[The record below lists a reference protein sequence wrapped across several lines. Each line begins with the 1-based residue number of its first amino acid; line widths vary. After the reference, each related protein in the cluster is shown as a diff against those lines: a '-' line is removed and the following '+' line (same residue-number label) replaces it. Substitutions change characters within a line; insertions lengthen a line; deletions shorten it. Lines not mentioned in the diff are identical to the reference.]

1 MSDLSLIRLVN
12 QTTTDYEKNLCIH
25 HKLEHFAAASPSSIA
40 LCCNG
45 KNLSYK
51 ELNELSNAMAHELI
65 SAGVEIENFVVI
77 CLERS
82 FELMISIFGI
92 LKAGGVYLPIM
103 LTYPAERKKFITSD
117 AKPKIVIT
125 SREIAPTFDNLDG
138 SVKIILIEDFVS
150 NTNMNF
156 SKPLV
161 DVKPGNLAYMIYTSG
176 TTGNPKGVMIEH
188 HSVLNRIGWMQ
199 KAYPVTKDDVL
210 IQKTAISFDVSI
222 WELFWWS
229 FVGARLYLLNQGDE
243 KDPKQMINQMEQNKV
258 SVIHFVPS
266 MLNIFISYLQST
278 SDKRALQSL
287 KYIFCSGEALNV
299 SSVNNLYSELKSAGS
314 EASIVNLYGPT
325 EATVD
330 VTYYLCKDNCSG
342 SVPIGKPIDNTQIYI
357 INEKNEV
364 LPPNEKGEL
373 IICGVNLARGYL
385 NRDSLNKEKF
395 VTIDI
400 FGNPTR
406 AYKTGDVAYYNND
419 GEVEYIG
426 RNDNQIKLRGFRI
439 ELGEI
444 EGFIRAHEAV
454 SDCSVLVQNQ
464 NESNAAIIAFFV
476 AKAGTSTGEE
486 SIKEYLKKQLPE
498 YMVPTRLMPLNQLPL
513 TNNGKLD
520 KRALLEMLEE
530 KVEEPVVSVSSGSTE
545 DIIHKI
551 WCNLLNKPNL
561 NKELNFFDLGGNSL
575 LVVQMSI
582 LIKNELNI
590 DIDII
595 DLFQYPS
602 ISALS
607 AYISEM
613 ANVN

>member
-1 MSDLSLIRLVN
+1 MSDFSQIIRVN
-12 QTTTDYEKNLCIH
+12 NTKTVFESNLCIH
-25 HKLEHFAAASPSSIA
+25 NKLEDFAENNPDSIA
-40 LCCNG
+40 LSNDFQS
-45 KNLSYK
+45 LSYRDF
-51 ELNELSNAMAHELI
+51 NDLSNGLAHCLI
-65 SAGVEIENFVVI
+65 NAGIEIEDFVVV

-82 FELMISIFGI
+82 FELMISVYGI
-92 LKAGGVYLPIM
+92 LKAGGAYLPM
-103 LTYPAERKKFITSD
+103 MSSYPSERKKFIIQD
-117 AKPKIVIT
+117 ASPKIIIT
-125 SREIAPTFDNLDG
+125 NRENESFFIDLGYSA
-138 SVKIILIEDFVS
+138 KIILIEDFLS
-150 NTNMNF
+150 DTHKDI
-156 SKPLV
+156 SKPIV
-161 DVKPGNLAYMIYTSG
+161 NVKPENLAYLIYTSG
-176 TTGNPKGVMIEH
+176 TTGNPKGVMVEH
-188 HSVLNRIGWMQ
+188 RSIVNHICWLQKEYPITREDVIVL
-199 KAYPVTKDDVL
+199 
-210 IQKTAISFDVSI
+210 KTAITFDVSMI
-222 WELFWWS
+222 ELFWWS
-229 FVGARLYLLNQGDE
+229 FVGSGLYLLNPGYE
-243 KDPKQMINQMEQNKV
+243 KDPKQMLIQMSKHKV
-258 SVIHFVPS
+258 SVIQFVPS
-266 MLNIFISYLQST
+266 MLSIFTSYLQS
-278 SDKRALQSL
+278 DFNPEALMKL
-287 KYIFCSGEALNV
+287 KYILCCGEALSV
-299 SSVNNLYSELKSAGS
+299 SSVNGMYSELDKVGS
-314 EASIVNLYGPT
+314 DALIVNLYGPA
-325 EATVD
+325 EATVN
-330 VTYYLCKDNCSG
+330 VTYYSCVPNCRV
-342 SVPIGKPIDNTQIYI
+342 VPIGKPIDNTQIYI

-454 SDCSVLVQNQ
+454 IDCSVLVQNQ

-476 AKAGTSTGEE
+476 PKAGTSTGEE

-498 YMVPTRLMPLNQLPL
+498 YMVPSRFMPLNQLPL
-513 TNNGKLD
+513 TINGKLD

-530 KVEEPVVSVSSGSTE
+530 KDEVPAFSLSAGSTE
-545 DIIHKI
+545 DSIHKI
-551 WCNLLNKPNL
+551 WCNLLNKPSL

-595 DLFQYPS
+595 DLFQYPN

-607 AYISEM
+607 SYISEM
-613 ANVN
+613 ANLN